1 MIRIWRRFGVVALA
15 ATLSLALYAVTLAPD
30 LTWSHWGADGGDFVT
45 AALTGRV
52 PHPPGAPVYMLLAD
66 IFVRLPWG
74 TPAWRLN
81 LLSAVMGAGAVTG
94 VTATLLRSTRE
105 SGAALVAGLAL
116 ACAPLFWSQA
126 LITEVTTTAAFF
138 AAWALFLAA
147 GPAPGED
154 SPGRALAAG
163 LVWGL
168 GVAVH
173 PILVFLAPVLGG
185 RWRGK
190 ARGLLVAGFF
200 SGLLPYVLLP
210 LRGTW
215 PQPWADMSSLA
226 GWWDFVSARLYQGY
240 VFGLPWAAWPRRGL
254 AAATLLARQ
263 FTPVGALLALWG
275 GYCLWERKPRVAV
288 GMALA
293 VIGVGFYAVGYN
305 TADSLVYFVPFL
317 PLAALWLGEGLAGSF
332 CGSVRRPATAKGG
345 AFCGSVR
352 RPATAKG
359 GSFCGSVS
367 VSFGRKAQ
375 MRPATAREVAGR
387 GIPAAVWLL
396 LPALSLLWH
405 WPALDL
411 SHDWTARRW
420 LERTLAEAPP
430 DAVLVTSQ
438 DAHTFALW
446 YAQAGLGLRP
456 DVSVVDRDLWGE
468 EVSPEEWAEG
478 RPWCYVEAESLVCP

>member
-1 MIRIWRRFGVVALA
+1 MRRKRLAFGGVVFVIAFLIY
-15 ATLSLALYAVTLAPD
+15 LLTLAPD

-81 LLSAVMGAGAVTG
+81 LLSAVMGAGAVAG
-94 VTATLLRSTRE
+94 VTATLLKRARSE
-105 SGAALVAGLAL
+105 IADLQAYWPAAGAALVAGLAL

-126 LITEVTTTAAFF
+126 LITEVSTTAAFF
-138 AAWALFLAA
+138 AAWALFLAVGA
-147 GPAPGED
+147 TPGEE
-154 SPGRALAAG
+154 SYGRALAAG

-190 ARGLLVAGFF
+190 ARGLLVAGFL

-215 PQPWADMSSLA
+215 PQPWADLRSLV

-240 VFGLPWAAWPRRGL
+240 VLGLPWADWPRRAL

-275 GYCLWERKPRVAV
+275 GRHLWEREPRVAV

-293 VIGVGFYAVGYN
+293 VIGVGFYAVGYD

-317 PLAALWLGEGLAGSF
+317 PLAALWLGEGLA
-332 CGSVRRPATAKGG
+332 
-345 AFCGSVR
+345 
-352 RPATAKG
+352 
-359 GSFCGSVS
+359 
-367 VSFGRKAQ
+367 
-375 MRPATAREVAGR
+375 EVAGR
-387 GIPAAVWLL
+387 GVPAAVWLL

-411 SHDWTARRW
+411 SHDWTARHW

-446 YAQAGLGLRP
+446 YAQAVGLRP

-478 RPWCYVEAESLVCP
+478 RPWCYVAAESLVCP

>member
-1 MIRIWRRFGVVALA
+1 MIRIWRRLGVVALA
-15 ATLSLALYAVTLAPD
+15 ATLALALYAVTLAPD

-66 IFVRLPWG
+66 IFIRLPWG

-81 LLSAVMGAGAVTG
+81 LLSAVMGAGAVAG
-94 VTATLLRSTRE
+94 VTATLLKRARSEIADLQANGSAAGPSTRE
-105 SGAALVAGLAL
+105 TGAALVAGLAL
-116 ACAPLFWSQA
+116 ACAPLFWSQS
-126 LITEVTTTAAFF
+126 LITEVSTTAAFF
-138 AAWALFLAA
+138 AAWTLFLVVGAT
-147 GPAPGED
+147 PGED
-154 SPGRALAAG
+154 SSGWALAAG

-173 PILVFLAPVLGG
+173 PILVFLAPVMWGY
-185 RWRGK
+185 RRGK
-190 ARGLLVAGFF
+190 ARGLLAAGFLV
-200 SGLLPYVLLP
+200 GLLPYTLLP

-240 VFGLPWAAWPRRGL
+240 VLGLPGAAWPRRAL

-263 FTPVGALLALWG
+263 FTPVGAALALWG
-275 GYCLWERKPRVAV
+275 GYRLWEREPRVAV

-293 VIGVGFYAVGYN
+293 VIGVGLYAVGYD

-317 PLAALWLGEGLAGSF
+317 PLAALWLGEGLA
-332 CGSVRRPATAKGG
+332 
-345 AFCGSVR
+345 
-352 RPATAKG
+352 
-359 GSFCGSVS
+359 
-367 VSFGRKAQ
+367 
-375 MRPATAREVAGR
+375 EVAGR
-387 GIPAAVWLL
+387 GVPVTVWLL

-405 WPALDL
+405 WSSLDL
-411 SHDWTARRW
+411 SCDWTARRW
-420 LERTLAEAPP
+420 LERVLAEAPP

-478 RPWCYVEAESLVCP
+478 RPMCYVEAESLVCP

>member
-1 MIRIWRRFGVVALA
+1 MRR
-15 ATLSLALYAVTLAPD
+15 TRLALGGIVFVVSLLIYLLTLAPD

-81 LLSAVMGAGAVTG
+81 LLSAVMGAGAVAG
-94 VTATLLRSTRE
+94 VTATLLRRARA
-105 SGAALVAGLAL
+105 GAALVAGLAL

-138 AAWALFLAA
+138 AAWTLFLAV
-147 GPAPGED
+147 GPPPGED

-173 PILVFLAPVLGG
+173 PILVFLAPVMGG

-190 ARGLLVAGFF
+190 ARGSLVAGFF
-200 SGLLPYVLLP
+200 VGLLPYTLLP

-215 PQPWADMSSLA
+215 PQPWADMNSLA

-240 VFGLPWAAWPRRGL
+240 VLGLPWADWPRRAL

-275 GYCLWERKPRVAV
+275 GRRLWEREHRAAV
-288 GMALA
+288 GRALA

-332 CGSVRRPATAKGG
+332 CGSVRRSQTCRSADL
-345 AFCGSVR
+345 
-352 RPATAKG
+352 
-359 GSFCGSVS
+359 
-367 VSFGRKAQ
+367 
-375 MRPATAREVAGR
+375 RPATAREVAR
-387 GIPAAVWLL
+387 RDIPVAVWLL

-420 LERTLAEAPP
+420 LERTMTEAPP

-438 DAHTFALW
+438 DAHTFTLW
-446 YAQAGLGLRP
+446 YSQAGLGLRP
-456 DVSVVDRDLWGE
+456 DVSVVDCDLWSE

>member
-1 MIRIWRRFGVVALA
+1 MIRIWRRFGIVALA
-15 ATLSLALYAVTLAPD
+15 ATLALALYAVTLAPD

-66 IFVRLPWG
+66 IFIHLPWG

-81 LLSAVMGAGAVTG
+81 LLSAVMGAGAVAG
-94 VTATLLRSTRE
+94 VTATLLRRARSETGPSTRE
-105 SGAALVAGLAL
+105 TGAALVAGLAL
-116 ACAPLFWSQA
+116 AAAPLFWSQS

-138 AAWALFLAA
+138 AAWTLFLAVGA
-147 GPAPGED
+147 VPGED

-190 ARGLLVAGFF
+190 ARGLLVAGFL

-215 PQPWADMSSLA
+215 PQPWADLRSLA
-226 GWWDFVSARLYQGY
+226 GWWDFVSVRLYRGY
-240 VFGLPWAAWPRRGL
+240 VLGLPWADWPRRAL

-263 FTPVGALLALWG
+263 FTPVGAALALWG
-275 GYCLWERKPRVAV
+275 GYRLWERERRTAV

-293 VIGVGFYAVGYN
+293 VIGAGFYAVGYN
-305 TADSLVYFVPFL
+305 TDDSLVYLVPFL

-332 CGSVRRPATAKGG
+332 CGAVRRPATARE
-345 AFCGSVR
+345 AAR
-352 RPATAKG
+352 RG
-359 GSFCGSVS
+359 V
-367 VSFGRKAQ
+367 
-375 MRPATAREVAGR
+375 
-387 GIPAAVWLL
+387 PAAVWLL

-411 SHDWTARRW
+411 SHDWMARRW
-420 LERTLAEAPP
+420 LERVLAEAPP

-468 EVSPEEWAEG
+468 ESYRRFFCGAEPAHLEDQAEG
-478 RPWCYVEAESLVCP
+478 RPVC

>member
-1 MIRIWRRFGVVALA
+1 MIRIWRRFGIVALA
-15 ATLSLALYAVTLAPD
+15 ATLALTLYAVTLAPD

-66 IFVRLPWG
+66 IFIHLPWG
-74 TPAWRLN
+74 APAWRLN
-81 LLSAVMGAGAVTG
+81 LLSAVMGAGAVAG
-94 VTATLLRSTRE
+94 VTATLLRRAWSETGPGARE
-105 SGAALVAGLAL
+105 TGAALVAGLAL
-116 ACAPLFWSQA
+116 ACAPLFWSQS
-126 LITEVTTTAAFF
+126 LITEVTTAAAFF
-138 AAWALFLAA
+138 AAWAMFLAV
-147 GPAPGED
+147 GSNPGEE
-154 SPGRALAAG
+154 SYGRALATG

-190 ARGLLVAGFF
+190 ARGLLVAGFL

-215 PQPWADMSSLA
+215 PQPWADLRSLV
-226 GWWDFVSARLYQGY
+226 GWWDFVSVRLYRGY
-240 VFGLPWAAWPRRGL
+240 VLGLPLADWPRRAL

-263 FTPVGALLALWG
+263 FTPVGAALALWG
-275 GYCLWERKPRVAV
+275 GHRLWERKPRAAV
-288 GMALA
+288 GRALA
-293 VIGVGFYAVGYN
+293 VIGVGLYAIGYN

-317 PLAALWLGEGLAGSF
+317 PLAALWLGEGLSG
-332 CGSVRRPATAKGG
+332 V
-345 AFCGSVR
+345 
-352 RPATAKG
+352 
-359 GSFCGSVS
+359 
-367 VSFGRKAQ
+367 AQ
-375 MRPATAREVAGR
+375 R
-387 GIPAAVWLL
+387 GVPVAVWLL

-405 WPALDL
+405 WPSLDL
-411 SHDWTARRW
+411 SHDWTARHW

-430 DAVLVTSQ
+430 DAVLVTAQ
-438 DAHTFALW
+438 DAHTFTLW

-478 RPWCYVEAESLVCP
+478 RPLCYVEAESLVCP

>member
-1 MIRIWRRFGVVALA
+1 MIRIWLRLGVVALA

-52 PHPPGAPVYMLLAD
+52 PHPPGAPVYLLLAD
-66 IFVRLPWG
+66 VFVRLPWG

-81 LLSAVMGAGAVTG
+81 LLSAVMGAGAVAG
-94 VTATLLRSTRE
+94 VTATLLRRARSETGPSVQETGLSVRE
-105 SGAALVAGLAL
+105 TGAALVAGLAL
-116 ACAPLFWSQA
+116 ACAPLFWSQS

-138 AAWALFLAA
+138 AAWALFLAVGA
-147 GPAPGED
+147 TPGED
-154 SPGRALAAG
+154 SYGRALATG

-185 RWRGK
+185 GWRGK
-190 ARGLLVAGFF
+190 ARGLLVTGFLV
-200 SGLLPYVLLP
+200 GLLPYVLLP

-215 PQPWADMSSLA
+215 PQPWADLRSLA
-226 GWWDFVSARLYQGY
+226 GWWDFVSARLYRGY
-240 VFGLPWAAWPRRGL
+240 VFGLPWADWPRRAL

-263 FTPVGALLALWG
+263 FTPVGAALALWG
-275 GYCLWERKPRVAV
+275 GYRLWEREPRAAV

-293 VIGVGFYAVGYN
+293 VIGVGLYAVGYN

-332 CGSVRRPATAKGG
+332 CGAVRRPATA
-345 AFCGSVR
+345 R
-352 RPATAKG
+352 RG
-359 GSFCGSVS
+359 V
-367 VSFGRKAQ
+367 
-375 MRPATAREVAGR
+375 
-387 GIPAAVWLL
+387 PAAVWLL

-430 DAVLVTSQ
+430 DAVLVTAQ

-446 YAQAGLGLRP
+446 YAQEGLGLRP

-468 EVSPEEWAEG
+468 EVSPEEWAER
-478 RPWCYVEAESLVCP
+478 RPLCYVEAESLVCP